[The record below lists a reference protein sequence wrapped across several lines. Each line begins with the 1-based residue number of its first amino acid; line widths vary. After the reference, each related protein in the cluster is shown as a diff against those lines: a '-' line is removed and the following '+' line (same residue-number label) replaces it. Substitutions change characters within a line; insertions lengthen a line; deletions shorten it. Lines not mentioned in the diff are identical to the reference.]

1 MRRAAFGLV
10 AGLGALLSACKESKA
25 PPVAAGPSVA
35 DSADQVL
42 FKTRFLLSTRG
53 IQRGELLAD
62 TAYLLND
69 GTKLDLRKTHVAFT
83 SELGAPEG
91 AMEAN
96 RGLYNT
102 QSQIL
107 EGWGDV
113 VIRMVDG
120 KTLKSPHVTFNQL
133 LHTVASDTN
142 YTISRPDGTTSG
154 IGFTSKI
161 SGQTFSEFKCLRS
174 CSGTGAVQLPAK

>member
-1 MRRAAFGLV
+1 MRRMAFALI
-10 AGLGALLSACKESKA
+10 ACLGVSLAACKDSKK
-25 PPVAAGPSVA
+25 PPVVAGPSVA
-35 DSADQVL
+35 DSADQIL
-42 FKTRFLLSTRG
+42 FKTRFLLSTHG
-53 IQRGELLAD
+53 IQRGDLLAD

-69 GTKLDLRKTHVAFT
+69 GTKLDLRKTHVTFT
-83 SELGAPEG
+83 SETGAPEG
-91 AMEAN
+91 TMEAN

-107 EGWGDV
+107 EGWGNV
-113 VIRMVDG
+113 VIKMVDG

-133 LHTVASDTN
+133 THTVASETT

-161 SGQTFSEFKCLRS
+161 SGQSFSAFQCLRS